1 MIGALALG
9 LPAQALAL
17 SCMPYPPT
25 VAYETADA
33 SDKVYSVVRGSFTYD
48 AEGAPS
54 GYDENAPEDD
64 WLTTG
69 RITGNVLTPEG
80 YSSPVDAEVVVV
92 ISCVGPWC
100 PTLAQDD
107 DALMFVRQE
116 ADGKALYLDVAACQS
131 NVFTGIEEQ
140 AFEDMQACMAGDC
153 PEWNP

>member
-1 MIGALALG
+1 VIGALALG

-107 DALMFVRQE
+107 DALMFVRQ
-116 ADGKALYLDVAACQS
+116 GALPRCGGLPVERVHGDRG
-131 NVFTGIEEQ
+131 TGLRGY
-140 AFEDMQACMAGDC
+140 AGLHGRGLSRM
-153 PEWNP
+153 ESVRWG